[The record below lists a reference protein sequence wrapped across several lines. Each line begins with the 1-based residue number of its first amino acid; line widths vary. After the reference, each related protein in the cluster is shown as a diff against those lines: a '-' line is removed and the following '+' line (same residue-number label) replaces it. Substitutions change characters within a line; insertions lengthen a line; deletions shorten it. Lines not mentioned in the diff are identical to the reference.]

1 MVWVSMAAVALLLL
15 VVVLV
20 LHNRRLQVAQLR
32 QQALLEAKLERG
44 LQTSALAHELRQPL
58 SHLLL
63 QSRLMQCR
71 VEGGVADPQAVLEG
85 VQNLQRS
92 AQQIHQMIDTI
103 TALLRGQPGRKE
115 PVDLVALVHELVA
128 SRCAERSLRQI
139 QLHLDLPAEPVILE
153 LNKAQIS
160 IAIRN
165 LLVNAQQALLEMEPQ
180 DRHLAVTLVQNAEK
194 ILVQVADSG
203 PGLPSH
209 SMRELLLNSTTAD
222 GMGLGLFTV
231 HAIAK
236 QHQGRL
242 TLGRSQALRGAECS
256 LWFQPCSVDP
266 GTSIDRALPGAPVG
280 NH

>member
-20 LHNRRLQVAQLR
+20 QHNRRLKVVQLR

-44 LQTSALAHELRQPL
+44 LQASALAHELRQPL

-63 QSRLMQCR
+63 QSRLMQYR
-71 VEGGVADPQAVLEG
+71 LESGVAHPEAVLAD

-92 AQQIHQMIDTI
+92 AQQIDQLIDTI
-103 TALLRGQPGRKE
+103 TALLRGQPGQTE
-115 PVDLVALVHELVA
+115 PVDLVALVHKLVA

-153 LNKAQIS
+153 LNQAQIS

-165 LLVNAQQALLEMEPQ
+165 LLVNAQQALLDVEPQ
-180 DRHLAVTLVQNAEK
+180 HRHLAVTLAENAGQ

-203 PGLPSH
+203 PGLPSD
-209 SMRELLLNSTTAD
+209 SIRELMMNSSTAG

-236 QHQGRL
+236 QHRGRL
-242 TLGRSQALRGAECS
+242 TLARSQALRGAECS